1 MSAVEVRV
9 PDLGE
14 VKGVT
19 VLDVLVKKGDK
30 VAVEDPL
37 ISLESDK
44 AAMDVPSPVSGVIN
58 SIEIKKG
65 DAVSSGT
72 LIAIVEADAAAPAKA
87 AGAAAP
93 SAASAPRRR
102 AGRGRIRVDFRGE
115 RRPETRVQTGGAAPP
130 ALSTWWCSVPVSA
143 DTPPHFARQTWG

>member
-14 VKGVT
+14 VKGVS

-30 VAVEDPL
+30 VAVEDAL

-58 SIEIKKG
+58 SVEIKKG

-72 LIAIVEADAAAPAKA
+72 LIAIVEADAAAPTKAANPATVKPASPAQTPAKA
-87 AGAAAP
+87 AVPAAAASPAPTGAAFP
-93 SAASAPRRR
+93 KPASKP
-102 AGRGRIRVDFRGE
+102 V
-115 RRPETRVQTGGAAPP
+115 GAAP
-130 ALSTWWCSVPVSA
+130 AGAVDL
-143 DTPPHFARQTWG
+143 